1 MVPSSVGTVGM
12 TVRRGGLQLRCGR
25 RRNGGESMD
34 SWVAIPSTGDRR
46 GRALR
51 LARAHDAVLSGAP
64 PPPELR
70 GVILDSWR
78 RCAAAGVDAERG
90 LAPLALAGDEASER
104 WARSPLAR
112 AEGVLRSLLDDV
124 RAEGEQ

>member
-1 MVPSSVGTVGM
+1 MVSPPGSDSWHEATPQGVAT
-12 TVRRGGLQLRCGR
+12 GLREAYNRWWVL
-25 RRNGGESMD
+25 MD

-70 GVILDSWR
+70 GVIADSWR
-78 RCAAAGVDAERG
+78 RCTAAGFDAQRG
-90 LAPLALAGDEASER
+90 LAPIALAGDE
-104 WARSPLAR
+104 
-112 AEGVLRSLLDDV
+112 
-124 RAEGEQ
+124 